1 MDEERATNWWT
12 ILWSTSWMVWW
23 DCYRRV
29 IGSCVNVNM
38 SQFVEWI
45 LNADWIHFMAR
56 TCSKGSLYLNCFPE
70 LLNWIYIV
78 SRKGFNNIF
87 LLCVAHNSV
96 SWRYCGPHQ
105 MGCKSSTDSEYNF
118 FVAEI
123 YMNRHIANIITAIS
137 SIGEEINTNLSYI
150 KSLYLLHHLL
160 LILFLDHHSTP
171 LVDVR
176 LPPDQGNL
184 SYQ

>member
-1 MDEERATNWWT
+1 
-12 ILWSTSWMVWW
+12 
-23 DCYRRV
+23 
-29 IGSCVNVNM
+29 
-38 SQFVEWI
+38 
-45 LNADWIHFMAR
+45 
-56 TCSKGSLYLNCFPE
+56 
-70 LLNWIYIV
+70 
-78 SRKGFNNIF
+78 
-87 LLCVAHNSV
+87 
-96 SWRYCGPHQ
+96 
-105 MGCKSSTDSEYNF
+105 MGYKSSTDSEYNF

-160 LILFLDHHSTP
+160 LILFLDHQSTP